1 MIGALAVHVAAFVT
15 ALALPAAPAI
25 HVPPAFRA
33 ELYASGLEHPT
44 AMAFGPDA
52 RLYVTGD
59 TGDLVAVS
67 AGSSRPVR
75 VASGLRVPLGL
86 VWIGNRLVVS
96 EEGRLERFDLSG
108 SRLVGRHLLV
118 GGLPYGRHQQDAVVF
133 RNGRLFFGS
142 GSTCD
147 ACRERDR
154 RSAAILSVRPDGTG
168 LRVVARGLRNPYG
181 LAVQPGTN
189 RLYATVNG
197 RDTLGKWEPAET
209 VVLVKQ
215 GANYGWPGCWGSWA
229 HHRLAGSCRGV
240 TAPVAYLEPHSS
252 ADGAAFWRGALYVA
266 EWGEYLERLH
276 GRYVV
281 RIALDA
287 SGTHGRVTRF
297 ATGFAHPLAVLA
309 APDGSLLVS
318 DWQRGT
324 IYRISRR

>member
-1 MIGALAVHVAAFVT
+1 MTALVAHVAAFVT

-33 ELYASGLEHPT
+33 ELYASGLQHPT
-44 AMAFGPDA
+44 AMAFGPDG
-52 RLYVTGD
+52 RLYVTEDVGNV
-59 TGDLVAVS
+59 VATA
-67 AGSSRPVR
+67 AGSSRPRV

-86 VWIGNRLVVS
+86 AWIGQRLVVS

-108 SRLVGRHLLV
+108 TRLVGRRLLV
-118 GGLPYGRHQQDAVVF
+118 GGLPYGEHQQDAVVV
-133 RNGRLFFGS
+133 RNGRLFVGS

-147 ACRERDR
+147 ACPQRDR
-154 RSAAILSVRPDGTG
+154 RSAAILSLRPDGSD
-168 LRVVARGLRNPYG
+168 LRVVASGLRNPYG
-181 LAVQPGTN
+181 LALQPGTN

-197 RDTLGKWEPAET
+197 QDKLGQWQPAET
-209 VVLVKQ
+209 VVLVRQ
-215 GANYGWPGCWGSWA
+215 GARYGWPGCWADWTR
-229 HHRLAGSCRGV
+229 HRLAGSCRGV

-266 EWGEYLERLH
+266 EWGEYYSHRH

-297 ATGFAHPLAVLA
+297 ATGFTHPLAVLA